1 MEALNYA
8 WLIVALPFVAAGVIA
23 AFGRLMPLKGA
34 EVGLAA
40 IAIAWVVA
48 VMIGYQTF
56 VNGPV
61 EAVEQV
67 FWSAPLGGSVLIEFG
82 QYVDGLTA
90 MMLVLVTT
98 VSFMVQLY
106 SREYM
111 HGEDRFTYFFA
122 MLSLFTFSML
132 VLVVAPNTLQ
142 ALVGWELV
150 GVCSYLLIGYYWL
163 EKTNSD
169 AANKAFLT
177 TKFGDIGLVVGII
190 VLSVGVSAHTDNV
203 FSIRETTELAA
214 AGMLSEPTIV
224 LGCLLIFLGAM
235 AKSGQMPL
243 HVWLPD
249 AMAGPTPVS
258 ALIHA
263 ATMVTAGVFL
273 IARLYPV
280 FAQSLAVMNTMAIVG
295 TITLFFAGFVAIVQ
309 DDIKKVLAY
318 STISQLG
325 YMVAA
330 LGVGGYTAGIFHL
343 FTHGFFK
350 ALLFLGS
357 GSLIHAIHSNNMSD
371 MGGMRK
377 FMPVTFW
384 TFVVGSLA
392 LAGFPLT
399 AGFFSKDEVLVSAQ
413 IWASNGAASGVSST
427 ALTGNLVFWL
437 GLAGAMVT
445 TFYMGRSVFL
455 IFFGTHRGVSAHTP
469 EEVEAE
475 VAAGTLDPQA
485 EMEDLDQAAHDQ
497 DAVDD
502 LSQQDVAAGHAGHGS
517 DHDHGSGGH
526 HLPHES
532 GWQILTALVV
542 LAVLS
547 VPVGFLGG
555 FLWDEVGGSTERNF
569 ETWTATHLLEEVSYP
584 FLADAHPVDLEEL
597 HGGEAEGADADHA
610 GDGAEEGE
618 AAGISTDVTP
628 LAAGADLVLATE
640 AEGGEGEVDNH
651 VLHGAPEFHLNVFV
665 LALGGFLAAIALAW
679 TIYGRS
685 RPMRDPVL
693 HMGGVTTLLENKYYF
708 DDIGY
713 RGVVVPVRDWLAP
726 AASWSSNVIL
736 DGIVKNTGGAVK
748 RLADVTYF
756 TIDQKVI
763 DGGINGG
770 AFSAAWISSKLK
782 RLQSGDVQ
790 RYAGAMLA
798 GVIVLVVVFAAA
810 R

>member
-1 MEALNYA
+1 MEVLNYA

-34 EVGLAA
+34 EVGISA

-48 VMIGYQTF
+48 VMIGWQTF

-67 FWSAPLGGSVLIEFG
+67 FWSIPLGGNILIEFG

-214 AGMLSEPTIV
+214 AGMLSQPTIV

-357 GSLIHAIHSNNMSD
+357 GSLIHAVHSNNMSD

-377 FMPVTFW
+377 YMPTTFVTF
-384 TFVVGSLA
+384 VIGSLA
-392 LAGFPLT
+392 LAGFPLF

-413 IWASNGAASGVSST
+413 IWANNGRF
-427 ALTGNLVFWL
+427 TGSLVFWL

-455 IFFGTHRGVSAHTP
+455 IFFGTHRGVAHTP
-469 EEVEAE
+469 EDVEAE
-475 VAAGTLDPQA
+475 AEAGTLDDEA
-485 EMEDLDQAAHDQ
+485 EMEDLDQAAHDA
-497 DAVDD
+497 DGAD
-502 LSQQDVAAGHAGHGS
+502 LTQEEVVAAGHDD
-517 DHDHGSGGH
+517 DHAPDHGGH

-542 LAVLS
+542 LAALS
-547 VPVGFLGG
+547 FPVGLMGG
-555 FLWDEVGGSTERNF
+555 FLWDEVGGSVERNF

-584 FLADAHPVDLEEL
+584 FLADYHRVDLEEL
-597 HGGEAEGADADHA
+597 HGGGEGEGHAEEGAGDHA
-610 GDGAEEGE
+610 DEGAGEGE
-618 AAGISTDVTP
+618 AAGLAGTDHTT
-628 LAAGADLVLATE
+628 LAAGSDLVLATE
-640 AEGGEGEVDNH
+640 AEGAEGGVENR
-651 VLHGAPEFHLNVFV
+651 VLHGAPEFHLNVFL
-665 LALGGFLAAIALAW
+665 LALGGFLLAVGGAW
-679 TIYGRS
+679 MIYGRS
-685 RPMRDPVL
+685 RPMRDPLL
-693 HMGGVTTLLENKYYF
+693 HMGGFTTLLENKYYF